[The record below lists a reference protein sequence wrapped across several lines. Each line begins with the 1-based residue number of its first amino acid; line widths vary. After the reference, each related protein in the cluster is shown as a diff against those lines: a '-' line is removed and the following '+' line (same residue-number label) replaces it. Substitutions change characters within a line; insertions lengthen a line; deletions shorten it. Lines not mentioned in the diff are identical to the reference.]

1 MKVAGTT
8 YHDIEITEHEVERII
23 KSTLAR
29 MIGITPPEYGFGY
42 SITDGDLIQSEDY
55 RGRIERTKLRAARNE
70 DRVVIKVFEM
80 LDNVRKARQSRK

>member
-8 YHDIEITEHEVERII
+8 YHDIEITDGEVERII

-29 MIGITPPEYGFGY
+29 MIGVPSPAHGFGY
-42 SITDGDLIQSEDY
+42 SITDGDLIQYEDY
-55 RGRIERTKLRAARNE
+55 RGHIQKTKLRVARNE

-80 LDNVRKARQSRK
+80 LDDVTKAKRARK

>member
-8 YHDIEITEHEVERII
+8 YHDIEITYDEVDRII

-42 SITDGDLIQSEDY
+42 SITDDDLIQLEDY
-55 RGRIERTKLRAARNE
+55 RGHIQRVILRKSRNE

-80 LDNVRKARQSRK
+80 LDDARKERFARK